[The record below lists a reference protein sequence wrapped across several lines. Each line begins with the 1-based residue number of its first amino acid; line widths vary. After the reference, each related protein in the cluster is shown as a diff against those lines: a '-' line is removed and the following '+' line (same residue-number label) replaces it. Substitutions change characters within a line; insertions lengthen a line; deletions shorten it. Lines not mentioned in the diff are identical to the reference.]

1 LTALPD
7 SRDDMHYLEF
17 YYHCIGPKLSGR
29 LDTDFWLRTI
39 LQMAHGEPG
48 VRSALVALG
57 HLNKSQSGSL
67 QHARQFAVTASN
79 PERKVFLQSYNKA
92 IRHLVND
99 MGKPSFTAEMGLV
112 ICLLFA
118 CIELLQADAN
128 VAFAH
133 IRSGLNIFYESRQRK
148 QITSESKAARENGHV
163 GVRWNG
169 IEQVLVQLF
178 IQGLASALPL
188 GVSLQKDF
196 DYLTSCPK
204 HFTGTSFAS
213 LTDAG
218 LSFSDLRGAAIL
230 LARDMAEKVYG
241 SLALTPADYERQ
253 YDLISRHHVWL
264 KALTDLECSRIWSK
278 DDSVTLSALK
288 IEYYSSFTACY
299 CLTDDTQMDFD
310 AHLAGFQS
318 ILTHARHVVNS
329 LDLPTRSSALAFG
342 AAANFTFDTSFIP
355 ALFYSA
361 IRCRCPATRRD
372 AVSMLASELPRE
384 GLWDPAQY
392 RKVAERVI
400 EIEEMEVDERG
411 WPTRASRLCRS
422 SVGIEVDEYGR
433 FQAEFLYA
441 KDFAMPKEKSWSERM
456 ELNAGNEQPLPL
468 RLQHVKVP
476 ISQLSEQVFSEST
489 A

>member
-1 LTALPD
+1 
-7 SRDDMHYLEF
+7 MHYLEF

-67 QHARQFAVTASN
+67 QHARQFAITACN
-79 PERKVFLQSYNKA
+79 PERKIFLQSYNKA

-133 IRSGLNIFYESRQRK
+133 IRSGLNIFYESRQRR
-148 QITSESKAARENGHV
+148 QITTESKATQENQGHASV
-163 GVRWNG
+163 HWNG

-213 LTDAG
+213 LADAG
-218 LSFSDLRGAAIL
+218 LSYSDLRGAAIL

-241 SLALTPADYERQ
+241 SLALTPSDYERQ
-253 YDLISRHHVWL
+253 HDLVSRHHAWL
-264 KALTDLECSRIWSK
+264 KALTDLECSRIWTR
-278 DDSVTLSALK
+278 DDIVTLSALK
-288 IEYYSSFTACY
+288 VEYYSSITACY
-299 CLTDDTQMDFD
+299 CLTDDTQMEFD

-318 ILTHARHVVNS
+318 IITHARYVVDS
-329 LDLPTRSSALAFG
+329 LDLPTRSSTLASG
-342 AAANFTFDTSFIP
+342 AAANFTFHTSFIP
-355 ALFYSA
+355 ALFFSA
-361 IRCRCPATRRD
+361 IRCRCPVTRRD
-372 AVSMLASELPRE
+372 AVSMLDPELPRE

-411 WPTRASRLCRS
+411 WPARASRLCRS
-422 SVGIEVDEYGR
+422 SVGIEVDENGGY
-433 FQAEFLYA
+433 QADFLYA
-441 KDFAMPKEKSWSERM
+441 KDFALPTEKSWSERI
-456 ELNAGNEQPLPL
+456 ELDAGIERLLPL

-476 ISQLSEQVFSEST
+476 SSQLHEQVFSESI

>member
-1 LTALPD
+1 
-7 SRDDMHYLEF
+7 MHYLEF

-67 QHARQFAVTASN
+67 QDARQFAITTSN
-79 PERKVFLQSYNKA
+79 PERKSFLLSYNKA

-148 QITSESKAARENGHV
+148 QVTSESRTAQENQRHIS
-163 GVRWNG
+163 VRWNG
-169 IEQVLVQLF
+169 IEQILVQLF

-204 HFTGTSFAS
+204 NFTETTFAS
-213 LTDAG
+213 LTDAR
-218 LSFSDLRGAAIL
+218 LSYSDLRSAAIL
-230 LARDMAEKVYG
+230 LAHDMAEKTNG
-241 SLALTPADYERQ
+241 SLALTPSDYERQ
-253 YDLISRHHVWL
+253 YDLISRHHVWW
-264 KALTDLECSRIWSK
+264 KALTDLECCRIWSK
-278 DDSVTLSALK
+278 DDLVILSALK
-288 IEYYSSFTACY
+288 VEYYSSFTACS
-299 CLTDDTQMDFD
+299 CLTDETQMAFD
-310 AHLAGFQS
+310 AHIAGFQS
-318 ILTHARHVVNS
+318 LLGHARHVVDSFN
-329 LDLPTRSSALAFG
+329 LPTRTSTLASG

-355 ALFYSA
+355 ALFYAA
-361 IRCRCPATRRD
+361 IRCRCPVTRRD

-384 GLWDPAQY
+384 GLWDPTQY

-411 WPTRASRLCRS
+411 WPTRASRLYRS
-422 SVGIEVDEYGR
+422 IVGIEVDEYGR

-441 KDFAMPKEKSWSERM
+441 KDFASPTEKSWSEQI
-456 ELNAGNEQPLPL
+456 ELIAGNEQLLPPPS
-468 RLQHVKVP
+468 RLQHVKG
-476 ISQLSEQVFSEST
+476 STHQLPEQVFSEST
-489 A
+489 T

>member
-1 LTALPD
+1 
-7 SRDDMHYLEF
+7 
-17 YYHCIGPKLSGR
+17 
-29 LDTDFWLRTI
+29 
-39 LQMAHGEPG
+39 
-48 VRSALVALG
+48 VALG

-79 PERKVFLQSYNKA
+79 PERKVFLQSYNRA
-92 IRHLVND
+92 IRHLVDD

-163 GVRWNG
+163 NVRWNG

-213 LTDAG
+213 LTDAR

-241 SLALTPADYERQ
+241 SLALTPADYELQ

-264 KALTDLECSRIWSK
+264 KALTDLECSRIWSR

-318 ILTHARHVVNS
+318 ILTHARHVVDS

-361 IRCRCPATRRD
+361 IRCRCPVTRRD

-411 WPTRASRLCRS
+411 WPTRTSRLCRS
-422 SVGIEVDEYGR
+422 SVGVEVDEYGR

-456 ELNAGNEQPLPL
+456 ELNAGNERPLPL
-468 RLQHVKVP
+468 RLQHSKVP
-476 ISQLSEQVFSEST
+476 ISQLSE
-489 A
+489 

>member
-1 LTALPD
+1 
-7 SRDDMHYLEF
+7 
-17 YYHCIGPKLSGR
+17 
-29 LDTDFWLRTI
+29 
-39 LQMAHGEPG
+39 MAHGEPG

-411 WPTRASRLCRS
+411 WPTRTSRLCRS

>member
-1 LTALPD
+1 
-7 SRDDMHYLEF
+7 
-17 YYHCIGPKLSGR
+17 
-29 LDTDFWLRTI
+29 
-39 LQMAHGEPG
+39 
-48 VRSALVALG
+48 
-57 HLNKSQSGSL
+57 
-67 QHARQFAVTASN
+67 
-79 PERKVFLQSYNKA
+79 
-92 IRHLVND
+92 
-99 MGKPSFTAEMGLV
+99 
-112 ICLLFA
+112 
-118 CIELLQADAN
+118 
-128 VAFAH
+128 
-133 IRSGLNIFYESRQRK
+133 
-148 QITSESKAARENGHV
+148 
-163 GVRWNG
+163 
-169 IEQVLVQLF
+169 
-178 IQGLASALPL
+178 
-188 GVSLQKDF
+188 
-196 DYLTSCPK
+196 
-204 HFTGTSFAS
+204 
-213 LTDAG
+213 
-218 LSFSDLRGAAIL
+218 
-230 LARDMAEKVYG
+230 MAEKVYG

-264 KALTDLECSRIWSK
+264 KTLTDLECSRIWSR

-318 ILTHARHVVNS
+318 ILTHARHVVDS

-361 IRCRCPATRRD
+361 IRCRCPVTRRD

-411 WPTRASRLCRS
+411 WPTRTSRLCRS
-422 SVGIEVDEYGR
+422 SVGVEVDEHGR

-456 ELNAGNEQPLPL
+456 ELNAGNERPLPL
-468 RLQHVKVP
+468 RLQHSKVP
-476 ISQLSEQVFSEST
+476 ISQFSE
-489 A
+489 